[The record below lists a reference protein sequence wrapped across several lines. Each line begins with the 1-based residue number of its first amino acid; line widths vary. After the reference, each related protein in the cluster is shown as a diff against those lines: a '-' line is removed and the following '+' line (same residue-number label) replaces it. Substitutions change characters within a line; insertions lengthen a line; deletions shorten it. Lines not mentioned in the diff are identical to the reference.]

1 MPCAVDH
8 NLLLDI
14 VLTHRF
20 HRTVLRG
27 RRVRALG
34 EIGTVLRVNGILVA
48 GRNANW
54 MDRSCGKLFELF
66 VYSIILYK

>member
-8 NLLLDI
+8 NLLLDV

-20 HRTVLRG
+20 HRTVLRR
-27 RRVRALG
+27 RRVRVLG

-48 GRNANW
+48 GHNADR
-54 MDRSCGKLFELF
+54 MDPHERSVPDEVGIQ
-66 VYSIILYK
+66 Y